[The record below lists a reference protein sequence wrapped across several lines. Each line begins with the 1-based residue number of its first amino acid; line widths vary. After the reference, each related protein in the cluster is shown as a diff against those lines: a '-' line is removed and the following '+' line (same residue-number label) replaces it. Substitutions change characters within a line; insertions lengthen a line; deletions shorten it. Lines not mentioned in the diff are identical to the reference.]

1 MCKQI
6 LKVERAMWTF
16 VRIPGVEPTNNAAE
30 RALRHAVI
38 WRKTSF
44 GTQSETGRSFV
55 WRMLTT
61 VTSLRLQHRNVLE
74 YVTEAC
80 RRLRPGPSRL
90 RSRLPLWHPRANPT
104 SGSCQT
110 GGG

>member
-6 LKVERAMWTF
+6 LKVERALWTF

-30 RALRHAVI
+30 CALRHAVI
-38 WRKTSF
+38 WRKTGF

-55 WRMLTT
+55 ERMLTT

-80 RRLRPGPSRL
+80 RR
-90 RSRLPLWHPRANPT
+90 A
-104 SGSCQT
+104 QT
-110 GGG
+110 GTVAPALPPAALASQG